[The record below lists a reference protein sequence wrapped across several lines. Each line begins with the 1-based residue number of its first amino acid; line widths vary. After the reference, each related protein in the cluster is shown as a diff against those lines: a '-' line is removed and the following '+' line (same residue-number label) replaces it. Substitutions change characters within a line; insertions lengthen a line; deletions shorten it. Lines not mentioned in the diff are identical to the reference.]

1 MYPDDYLNR
10 EDSATVRFYSTPF
23 EPLNNW
29 SAHQVKIWG
38 KTFATAEHAY
48 QFKKFDM
55 TDNDVAD
62 KVLNAPSPWAAYQLA
77 QQYKAQMRDDWHQLK
92 YSIMHEIITAKAA
105 QHIDVQERLNKT
117 AGRTIIEDS
126 PSDSFWG
133 CGADGLGEN
142 NLGKIWMDVRD
153 KKDKW

>member
-1 MYPDDYLNR
+1 MYPDEYLNR
-10 EDSATVRFYSTPF
+10 EDNGSVRFFSSPY

-29 SAHQVKIWG
+29 SAHQVRIWDKI
-38 KTFATAEHAY
+38 FATAEHAY

-55 TDNDVAD
+55 TDDNVAER
-62 KVLNAPSPWAAYQLA
+62 VANAASPWAAYQVA
-77 QQYKAQMRDDWHQLK
+77 QQYKAKKRDDWEELK
-92 YSIMHEIITAKAA
+92 LSIMHEIITAKAA
-105 QHIDVQERLNKT
+105 QHRDVQERLKQT

-133 CGADGLGEN
+133 CGPDGLGEN

-153 KKDKW
+153 K